1 MEPTLLNGR
10 IVGPV
15 AYVKNGGRRVNIPLG
30 PCLIEPIDGQRV
42 DVIWG
47 ASGQRSAIL
56 SMKDLETA
64 TSSGHLVLLEAVA

>member
-1 MEPTLLNGR
+1 MEPTLRNGR

-15 AYVKNGGRRVNIPLG
+15 LYVKAGGKRVNIPLG

-47 ASGQRSAIL
+47 ASGQLSAIL
-56 SMKDLETA
+56 SMKDIETA
-64 TSSGHLVLLEAVA
+64 TSSGHLVLLGAVA